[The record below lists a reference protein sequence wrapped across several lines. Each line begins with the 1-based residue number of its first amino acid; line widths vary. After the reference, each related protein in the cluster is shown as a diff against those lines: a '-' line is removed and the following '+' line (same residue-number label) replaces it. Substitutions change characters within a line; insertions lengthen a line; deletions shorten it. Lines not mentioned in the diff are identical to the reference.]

1 MLAHPPPVR
10 LGSVLTRDSRLGAWH
25 SVASGESWFYGRIQ
39 LVAEYAVLF
48 PVSEPLL
55 FPRSLWVWVL
65 LVFHISAHV
74 SSCPLLKEVPSCPP
88 CPQWT
93 LPFSLVTMYY
103 TYPFPNICHDL
114 KSCCYVP
121 GCMFVVCFHPLD
133 VCSVRTGLGLVP
145 QCPQCLELCLAQ
157 RRSSVST

>member
-1 MLAHPPPVR
+1 MHACPPTSCQAGVC
-10 LGSVLTRDSRLGAWH
+10 LDSRQQAWGLVQCSRWGIMVPWLRSACSRIRGALPCLR
-25 SVASGESWFYGRIQ
+25 ASALPSG
-39 LVAEYAVLF
+39 
-48 PVSEPLL
+48 
-55 FPRSLWVWVL
+55 VWVL

-74 SSCPLLKEVPSCPP
+74 SSCPLLREVPSCPP

-93 LPFSLVTMYY
+93 LPLSLVTMHC

-114 KSCCYVP
+114 KSCCYVS

-133 VCSVRTGLGLVP
+133 VCSVRTGLGLVSR
-145 QCPQCLELCLAQ
+145 CPQRLELCLAQ